1 MSNLSKLTRG
11 SYNIYI
17 YLYIGKYP
25 LTPWTS
31 VDFTHKMQPKTLIC
45 RSCLAN
51 FVPETNL
58 QKLLTICRECL
69 NKIEYIEDQTGNKSK
84 K

>member
-1 MSNLSKLTRG
+1 
-11 SYNIYI
+11 
-17 YLYIGKYP
+17 
-25 LTPWTS
+25 
-31 VDFTHKMQPKTLIC
+31 MQPK
-45 RSCLAN
+45 AN